1 MLPGKETRLKILRG
15 YVKCVDI
22 FSERVAKG
30 FAWLTVILMLGM
42 VYSTLMRYIFGKPPL
57 WTYDFVYYCANCM
70 FMMGAAYVLR
80 IKGNVSIDLFYQK
93 LSARKQAIADIS
105 LSLIFFF
112 PLFIALLYFSMI
124 NVPFSWGLR
133 EKAVESVI
141 RIPIYPLKTV
151 IPVTCVMLLFQ
162 GVAELIRNVFFL
174 ATGRK
179 LQWK

>member
-1 MLPGKETRLKILRG
+1 MRLKILRC
-15 YVKCVDI
+15 YLKCIDV
-22 FSERVAKG
+22 FTERVAKG
-30 FAWLTVILMLGM
+30 FAWLTVILMVGM
-42 VYSTLMRYIFGKPPL
+42 VYSTLMRYIFNNPPV
-57 WTYDFVYYCANCM
+57 WTYDFVYYCANGM

-80 IKGNVSIDLFYQK
+80 IKGNVSIDIFYRK
-93 LSARKQAIADIS
+93 LSSRKQAIADIS

-112 PLFIALLYFSMI
+112 PLFFALLYFSLI
-124 NVPFSWGLR
+124 HVPSSWRLG

-141 RIPIYPLKTV
+141 RVPIYPLKTV
-151 IPVTCVMLLFQ
+151 IPVTCLMLLFQ